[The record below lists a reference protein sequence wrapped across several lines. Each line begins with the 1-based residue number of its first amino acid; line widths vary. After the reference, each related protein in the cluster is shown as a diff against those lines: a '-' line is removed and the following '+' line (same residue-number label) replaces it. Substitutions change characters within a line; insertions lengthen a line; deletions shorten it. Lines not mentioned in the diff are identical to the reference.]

1 MKNAARMKFIRQYS
15 IITISILI
23 MAVGIYFFKFPNNF
37 CFGGV
42 TGAATLVAQVTHLS
56 TGTFTMAANLILLVV
71 AWIWVDRTFAIRTA
85 YASILLSGLLM
96 FFEWVYPMK
105 RPLSDEPILELL
117 FAIAL
122 PSIGTALLFQT
133 EASSGGT
140 DVLAML
146 LKKYAHLR
154 DTGVALFLTDL
165 VMIIAACF
173 VFDIKTALY
182 SFVGL
187 TVKSFMIDDI
197 IQSLTLCKSITIVCT
212 DADPIKEY
220 IMTQLHKGVTI
231 LEARGGYTDAQKYVI
246 LTTLTRHQ
254 AEQLRSYLHEHQLE
268 AFISVASTNEVFG
281 KGFAKV

>member
-1 MKNAARMKFIRQYS
+1 MRSLRQYG
-15 IITISILI
+15 IITISIII

-42 TGAATLVAQVTHLS
+42 TGAATLVAKVTTLS
-56 TGTFTMAANLILLVV
+56 TGGFTMIANLVLLAV
-71 AWIWVDRTFAIRTA
+71 AWLAVDKTFALRTA
-85 YASILLSGLLM
+85 YASILLSLLLM
-96 FFEWVYPMK
+96 FFQWIYPMDK
-105 RPLSDEPILELL
+105 PLSDEPILELL

-122 PSIGTALLFQT
+122 PAIGTALLFQT

-140 DVLAML
+140 DILAMV

-154 DTGVALFLTDL
+154 DTGLALFLTDL

-212 DADPIKEY
+212 DVEPIRNFIVQE
-220 IMTQLHKGVTI
+220 LHKGATI
-231 LEARGGYTDAQKYVI
+231 LEARGGYTDSQKYVV
-246 LTTLTRHQ
+246 LTTLTRRQ
-254 AEQLRSYLHEHQLE
+254 AEQLRSYIHEKQLD
-268 AFISVASTNEVFG
+268 AFLSVASTNEVFG
-281 KGFAKV
+281 RGFTKA